1 MSQEPQI
8 VREIDLKEVRI
19 SLKGD
24 GIVYVLLKANTVLDI
39 ELQMRM
45 LEAYNVVTEKKLT
58 PFINNMSNQE
68 YKSTIL
74 ELIEEPV
81 KLSPVD
87 LIKLDDNIKMSDIK
101 ELYNNWTGPT
111 KEFVAALELL
121 ESKQKSTPISYAKIV
136 K

>member
-19 SLKGD
+19 SLKSD

-58 PFINNMSNQE
+58 PFIFEAEEDINVTKEARDNA
-68 YKSTIL
+68 I
-74 ELIEEPV
+74 LIEEI
-81 KLSPVD
+81 SPCKAMAV
-87 LIKLDDNIKMSDIK
+87 IVDNIAYAMIGNFYLKFNKPKRPYKVFKNRK
-101 ELYNNWTGPT
+101 E
-111 KEFVAALELL
+111 ALEWLY
-121 ESKQKSTPISYAKIV
+121 QFR
-136 K
+136 